1 MARLYGRSPRGT
13 RCIASIP
20 HGHWKTTTF
29 VGALRQTGMT
39 APMVLDGAM
48 DGAAFLAYVEQ
59 VLSPTLQPGDIVVMD
74 NLPAHK
80 PDEVRNA
87 IEQVGA
93 QLRYL
98 PPYSPDLNPI
108 EMAFAKLKAIL
119 KKAAARTVE
128 DLWQAIAAALPRF
141 TADECRNYL
150 ADAGYDAV

>member
-1 MARLYGRSPRGT
+1 
-13 RCIASIP
+13 
-20 HGHWKTTTF
+20 
-29 VGALRQTGMT
+29 MT

-48 DGAAFLAYVEQ
+48 DGPAFLAWIERM
-59 VLSPTLQPGDIVVMD
+59 LAPTLEPGDIVVMD

-93 QLRYL
+93 ELRYL

-119 KKAAARTVE
+119 RKAAARTGE
-128 DLWQAIAAALPRF
+128 DLWQAIAAALPCF

-150 ADAGYDAV
+150 PDAGYDAV